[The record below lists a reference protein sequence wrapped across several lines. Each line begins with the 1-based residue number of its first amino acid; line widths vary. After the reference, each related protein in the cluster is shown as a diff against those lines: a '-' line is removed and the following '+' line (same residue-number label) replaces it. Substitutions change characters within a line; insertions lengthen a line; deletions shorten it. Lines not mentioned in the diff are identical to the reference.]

1 VSEPNPP
8 ASNESQSDTHT
19 PPDTAAKADAGPTAE
34 SGGVAASRTVAAI
47 LVAFAVGWAA
57 VNFLPRWFKVPEELM
72 QVDMS
77 TPLSKQIEL
86 EEKREEVYWRNNL
99 VNFTLL
105 GLCLGAVPLLRV
117 AGTSIPKPVVP
128 AVTGLVLGLVCGPL
142 AFLASISLRGYF
154 DAGGTVPL
162 VTGDSAVLAADMAVF
177 IVAGVVLSL
186 PIAIGICLTDR
197 RGAGQKSI
205 GPPLAAVV
213 SGLLMPIGALFL
225 FPNTKTNVLPTDD
238 FGLSSLW
245 LAVFALFTI
254 VFTTVV
260 GARKQ

>member
-1 VSEPNPP
+1 VSESKPP
-8 ASNESQSDTHT
+8 ASNEPQ
-19 PPDTAAKADAGPTAE
+19 PDTPATADTEATAGV
-34 SGGVAASRTVAAI
+34 GGVAASRTVAAI

-77 TPLSKQIEL
+77 TPVEKQIEL

-105 GLCLGAVPLLRV
+105 GLSLGTVPLLRV
-117 AGTSIPKPVVP
+117 VGSSIPKPYVP
-128 AVTGLVLGLVCGPL
+128 AVTGLVLGILCGPL
-142 AFLASISLRGYF
+142 AFLAAVSLRGYF

-162 VTGDSAVLAADMAVF
+162 VTGDRAVLAADMAVF

-186 PIAIGICLTDR
+186 PVAIGICVTDR
-197 RGAGQKSI
+197 PRAGQKSI
-205 GPPLAAVV
+205 GPALAAVV

-238 FGLSSLW
+238 FGLSTLW
-245 LAVFALFTI
+245 LAVFAAFTI

-260 GARKQ
+260 GTRKQ